1 MEMVIESSDVSGYY
15 INISESIDFLYDKN
29 KQLQNVRGKT
39 HLRHKQ
45 KDKIFGCEICKRWPH
60 YR

>member
-45 KDKIFGCEICKRWPH
+45 KDKIFGCEICKR
-60 YR
+60 